1 MLSVPRQGKVELWDP
16 WTGENTPIYAISTTD
31 EGTRV
36 RMPLE
41 PYELSVIVFSP
52 GEPECAVERSDL
64 DEIVSVQKESRT
76 HHGERTC
83 SERGHKIG
91 RCQIQRQDR
100 SRSGHG
106 TGQPAAR
113 RGDGTVGIRAC
124 ADVGQLLGRFPATRI
139 QRLHWG

>member
-1 MLSVPRQGKVELWDP
+1 MHGAAKNSCCLFRAKGKVELWDP

-64 DEIVSVQKESRT
+64 DEIVSVQKSADTSR
-76 HHGERTC
+76 
-83 SERGHKIG
+83 
-91 RCQIQRQDR
+91 
-100 SRSGHG
+100 
-106 TGQPAAR
+106 
-113 RGDGTVGIRAC
+113 
-124 ADVGQLLGRFPATRI
+124 
-139 QRLHWG
+139 